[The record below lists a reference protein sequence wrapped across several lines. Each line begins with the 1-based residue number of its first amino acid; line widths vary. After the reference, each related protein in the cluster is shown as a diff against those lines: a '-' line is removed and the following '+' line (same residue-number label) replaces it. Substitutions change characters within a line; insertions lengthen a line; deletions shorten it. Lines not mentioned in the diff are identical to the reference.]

1 MLATVI
7 EILNYITIS
16 QLLLFCVF
24 FLTRKQDNK
33 LSDKLLALLFLCYAL
48 WLTTEFTNL
57 RYVNFFLDHA
67 PHLIWTLEPFAACIS
82 PLLYLYTLSLIK
94 NDFKL
99 KPKHVILFIPFIVFS
114 YFVLTKFTF
123 QDSSLIREKVS
134 KHIYLGHYEVMF
146 TYGTVRLMNLFL
158 AAISLIAIFKFKK
171 RKKYLLSDQAKF
183 ELKWQLIIL
192 SGISIVFIFE
202 AINYIYF
209 YYNNYKY
216 TPLRDIIFFIMFI
229 IFNSLIYSG
238 LKKST
243 LFEPMGTNLKYSKSP
258 LLNEQKELLMLKLMK
273 SMVEDKIYLTPS
285 ITVQDIAEIMDV
297 QPRQVSQVINE
308 LAGQNFID
316 FINTYR
322 IEEAKKML
330 ANPKYKKYSIIGILY
345 EAGFNSKTAF
355 NTAFK
360 KQTGC
365 TPKEY
370 KLMNENKLIKQKA

>member
-1 MLATVI
+1 MKTI
-7 EILNYITIS
+7 IDILNYITIS
-16 QLLLFCVF
+16 QLLLFSIF
-24 FLTRKQDNK
+24 FLSLKQGNK
-33 LSDKLLALLFLCYAL
+33 LSNKLLALLFICYAL

-57 RYVNFFLDHA
+57 RYTKFFLDHT

-94 NDFKL
+94 NNFKL
-99 KPKHVILFIPFIVFS
+99 KPEHAFLFIPFIVLT
-114 YFVLTKFTF
+114 YLVLTKFTF
-123 QDSSLIREKVS
+123 QNPSVIREKVS
-134 KHIYLGHYEVMF
+134 NNLYLGHYEVMF
-146 TYGTVRLMNLFL
+146 SYGSIRLMNLFL
-158 AAISLIAIFKFKK
+158 ATISLIALFKYKK
-171 RKKYLLSDQAKF
+171 RQKHSLSDRVVF

-192 SGISIVFIFE
+192 SGISLVFIFE

-209 YYNNYKY
+209 YNNDYKFA
-216 TPLRDIIFFIMFI
+216 PLRNIIFFIMFF

-243 LFEPMGTNLKYSKSP
+243 LFEPLETNLKYSKSP
-258 LLNEQKELLMLKLMK
+258 LLNEQKELLMQKLMK
-273 SMVEDKIYLTPS
+273 CINEDKIYLTPS
-285 ITVQDIAEIMDV
+285 ITVQDVAEKLNS

-308 LAGQNFID
+308 LSGQNFID

-330 ANPKYKKYSIIGILY
+330 ANPKFKKYSIIGILY

-370 KLMNENKLIKQKA
+370 KIKNGN